1 MFSAEDLAQLEA
13 RLQDALVRG
22 DERELEVLGYGEI
35 SSVVAWSVGQ
45 ERFACKRLPEFESRE
60 RFERYRAQ
68 FDRYLAELDEA
79 GIEPVPSSLGV
90 IEKDGAIAVWCLQ
103 PRLPG
108 DALLPRVIRN
118 VPVER
123 ARELFEALCERLV
136 GAVGPRLGVDG
147 QLSNWVWLHG
157 RLAFL
162 DVTTPMLRD
171 ASGNDELDTDLFLAS
186 LPWALRAWV
195 KRFMLRDILDKYY
208 EPRGVVLDLL
218 GNLHKERLDHL
229 IAPALEVANR
239 HFRDR
244 PLSDDELHHYYAA
257 DARTWRLLQRLR
269 RLDRQWQRRVR
280 RRPYPFLLPGDIAR

>member
-1 MFSAEDLAQLEA
+1 MFSAEELARLEA
-13 RLQDALVRG
+13 RLQDALVCG
-22 DERELEVLGYGEI
+22 DEPDLEVLGYGEI
-35 SSVVAWSVGQ
+35 SSVVAWSVG
-45 ERFACKRLPEFESRE
+45 EECFACKRVPDFDSRE
-60 RFERYRAQ
+60 RFGRYRAQ
-68 FDRYLAELDEA
+68 FERYLAELGKA
-79 GIEPVPSSLGV
+79 GIEPVPSALEV
-90 IEKDGAIAVWCLQ
+90 IEKEGALAVWCLQ

-108 DALLPRVIRN
+108 DALLPRVMRE
-118 VPVER
+118 VPVQR
-123 ARELFEALCERLV
+123 ARELFEALCDRLL

-171 ASGNDELDTDLFLAS
+171 AAGNDELDADLFLAS
-186 LPWALRAWV
+186 LPWALRALV

-218 GNLHKERLDHL
+218 GNLHKEGLDQL

-239 HFRDR
+239 HFPDR
-244 PLSDDELHHYYAA
+244 PLSDDELHRYYAA